1 MENRPLHQQ
10 FNLESYW
17 TRAGQ
22 QDLLTCSIFLGGT
35 RMSKIIDIT
44 NKLAF
49 EDNPRL
55 KIKDT
60 ELEID
65 ATAENMLKVM
75 GLVSDRPTAKDVEE
89 LCKIIFTEDSKEKLS
104 KMKLSFSD
112 YQKVVMEAVE
122 LASGNDD
129 ADKNSGE

>member
-1 MENRPLHQQ
+1 
-10 FNLESYW
+10 
-17 TRAGQ
+17 
-22 QDLLTCSIFLGGT
+22 
-35 RMSKIIDIT
+35 MSKIIDIT

-89 LCKIIFTEDSKEKLS
+89 LCKIIFHR
-104 KMKLSFSD
+104 
-112 YQKVVMEAVE
+112 
-122 LASGNDD
+122 
-129 ADKNSGE
+129 

>member
-1 MENRPLHQQ
+1 
-10 FNLESYW
+10 
-17 TRAGQ
+17 
-22 QDLLTCSIFLGGT
+22 
-35 RMSKIIDIT
+35 MSKIIDIT

-75 GLVSDRPTAKDVEE
+75 DWCLTDQPQRMLKNFAK
-89 LCKIIFTEDSKEKLS
+89 
-104 KMKLSFSD
+104 
-112 YQKVVMEAVE
+112 
-122 LASGNDD
+122 
-129 ADKNSGE
+129 

>member
-1 MENRPLHQQ
+1 
-10 FNLESYW
+10 
-17 TRAGQ
+17 
-22 QDLLTCSIFLGGT
+22 
-35 RMSKIIDIT
+35 MSKIIDIT

-75 GLVSDRPTAKDVEE
+75 GLVSDRQPQRMLKNFAK
-89 LCKIIFTEDSKEKLS
+89 
-104 KMKLSFSD
+104 
-112 YQKVVMEAVE
+112 
-122 LASGNDD
+122 
-129 ADKNSGE
+129 

>member
-1 MENRPLHQQ
+1 
-10 FNLESYW
+10 
-17 TRAGQ
+17 
-22 QDLLTCSIFLGGT
+22 
-35 RMSKIIDIT
+35 MSKIIDIT

-89 LCKIIFTEDSKEKLS
+89 LCKIIFTDDSKEKLS

-112 YQKVVMEAVE
+112 YQKVVMAAVE